1 MKIAQTLAKS
11 MVAMSVLMPL
21 ALLPGPAQAQH
32 YNASQA
38 APRIEGFNV
47 NEARKLTPGVELDFT
62 LYGTPGGTAT
72 MRIEGAMRN
81 LTLLEVESGRY
92 EGSYTINSREKIVA
106 RSPVTANL
114 RVGNQVVS
122 AVLSE
127 SLQIGV
133 GNHNV
138 KAARGPQPV
147 IAKFDLIQ
155 LRDLSLGDDLY
166 FTVFGTPGAKVD
178 LAINGVMG
186 KIYLPEVK
194 SGEYA
199 NSYTIRNRDRITS
212 NSVVTAYL
220 HLGARTASATLDKAL
235 QDTAVTPR
243 AHADRICNSCGTVE
257 AINPVEVNGDGNYL
271 GTIGSGVVGALLGSQ
286 VGGGNGRTVAQFA
299 GAVGGGYAGNRIQ
312 ANMSKTSHYEVVVR
326 LQNGGTQI
334 VPFPAEPVYR
344 VGDKVQITDGIMAR
358 TS

>member
-1 MKIAQTLAKS
+1 MKITKTLISS
-11 MVAMSVLMPL
+11 MVAISILTPL
-21 ALLPGPAQAQH
+21 AMLHGTAHAQQ
-32 YNASQA
+32 YSASQF

-47 NEARKLTPGVELDFT
+47 DEARTLTPGVELDFT
-62 LYGTPGGTAT
+62 LYGTPGGAAT
-72 MRIEGAMRN
+72 MRIDGAMRN
-81 LTLLEVESGRY
+81 LTLIELEPGRY
-92 EGSYTINSREKIVA
+92 DGTYTISSRDKIVA

-133 GNHNV
+133 GTHNV
-138 KAARGPQPV
+138 KAAPGPQPV
-147 IAKFDLIQ
+147 IGRFDVVQ
-155 LRDLSLGDDLY
+155 SRDLSLGDELY

-178 LAINGVMG
+178 LTINGVKG

-199 NSYTIRNRDRITS
+199 NSYTIRNRDRIAP

-220 HLGARTASATLDKAL
+220 HLGERTTSATLGKAL
-235 QDTAVTPR
+235 QNTAVAPR
-243 AHADRICNSCGTVE
+243 GYADRVCNSCGTVE
-257 AINPVEVNGDGNYL
+257 AINSVEVNGDGNYL
-271 GTIGSGVVGALLGSQ
+271 GTIGGGVVGALLGSQ
-286 VGGGNGRTVAQFA
+286 VGGGSGRTLAQIA
-299 GAVGGGYAGNRIQ
+299 GAVGGAYAGNRAQ
-312 ANMSKTSHYEVVVR
+312 ANMSKTTHYEVLVR
-326 LQNGGTQI
+326 LQNGTTQI

-344 VGDKVQITDGIMAR
+344 VGDKVQITDGVMAR